1 MKYFFGLTLG
11 IFATI
16 LMVDIAFA
24 DFTEYRPSKSEVISA
39 AESCIKDGVPL
50 DERYTCPIGNFQGTS
65 AQTLTRE
72 KIECSI
78 QMSLAFYK
86 IDEESKIWTK
96 QLQSSREKEF
106 NVWNQ
111 NIGTT
116 LYKKDGFL
124 EKYRSVCA
132 IQNWT
137 QWELGEIG
145 CAKTTDFFPETTCHD
160 LAKKKTESL
169 ENIWYILASKGTG
182 KAYQN
187 EKDTYLDTQKTKYD
201 VLIDKWNSYLRMV
214 SISVQKFTKFI
225 AEAVK

>member
-1 MKYFFGLTLG
+1 MKYCIHFTLG
-11 IFATI
+11 LASSS
-16 LMVDIAFA
+16 LLCGSVFA
-24 DFTEYRPSKSEVISA
+24 DFSQYRPSQAEVISA
-39 AESCIKDGVPL
+39 TDSCIKNGTPL
-50 DERYTCPIGNFQGTS
+50 DERYTCPVGNFQDTS
-65 AQTLTRE
+65 QQALTRE

-111 NIGTT
+111 NINTT

-124 EKYRSVCA
+124 EKYRSVCN
-132 IQNWT
+132 IKNWT
-137 QWELGEIG
+137 QWELSEIG
-145 CAKTTDFFPETTCHD
+145 CAKTTEFFPETTCHD

-169 ENIWYILASKGTG
+169 ENIWYILSSKGTG

-225 AEAVK
+225 EEAVK